1 MNKPGKPVFF
11 LMISSN
17 SITKDDKKNV
27 SCKTNTCER
36 VQKLVYL
43 SSGYSLLKINED
55 EHNNPDHL

>member
-17 SITKDDKKNV
+17 FITKDDKKNV

-36 VQKLVYL
+36 IQKLVYL
-43 SSGYSLLKINED
+43 SSDYSLLKINEG
-55 EHNNPDHL
+55 

>member
-1 MNKPGKPVFF
+1 MN
-11 LMISSN
+11 SSN
-17 SITKDDKKNV
+17 FITKDDKKNV
-27 SCKTNTCER
+27 LCKTNTCER

>member
-1 MNKPGKPVFF
+1 MNKPGKLFFF

-17 SITKDDKKNV
+17 FITKDDKKNV
-27 SCKTNTCER
+27 LCKTNTCER